1 MNEVKTNQEKEK
13 VLLEEQQRKLKSI
26 IQNVKNHEDEILKKE
41 RSIVQNLRADFKKSD
56 KVHKQIAN
64 KYFEARREI
73 KEEHLSTVQEN

>member
-41 RSIVQNLRADFKKSD
+41 RSIV
-56 KVHKQIAN
+56 
-64 KYFEARREI
+64 
-73 KEEHLSTVQEN
+73 